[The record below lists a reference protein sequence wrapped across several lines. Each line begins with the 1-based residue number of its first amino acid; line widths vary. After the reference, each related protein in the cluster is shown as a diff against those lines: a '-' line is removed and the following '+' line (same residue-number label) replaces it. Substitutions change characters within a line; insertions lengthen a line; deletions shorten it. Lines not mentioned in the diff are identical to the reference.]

1 MLNRLRMPLGL
12 TQAIALVAALMP
24 GTMAVAEPGEYTD
37 LATRHL
43 VKSVQSQRDGSH
55 LTRLSSLRELR
66 DPGMAPLFYDL
77 LQHEEWQVQVHA
89 LLGLAEID
97 EAEGLEPWLV
107 TQIDPLAREQVI
119 PNALDMNL
127 LTVDGMKKLI
137 EWDRLEASHQV
148 MLLAELMQ
156 HGEPIDVELLRSLLD
171 NNDLNIA
178 SVAGLLLAEQGDAA
192 ALSGVDARLKQ
203 SSKSERTNVLQLM
216 INMIRLYELESAA
229 DWLDDTLREADTP
242 LQSQGTFTLLTIDPE
257 RGRIHWKRNLGD
269 MPAYRQRVLAAL
281 QLLEAGLPVN
291 AEDRR
296 LINADEDEVIDQLAR
311 TANAVASG
319 ENVTNSMI
327 ELIDTGHPRGTAW
340 AIRHSQTLPDDEA
353 RIVHLHFLDRLEA
366 NQQVSRALIAREQ
379 GIAAMAN
386 LIKID
391 PATAA
396 ERLLSAE
403 DESLTQ
409 QTLLLGCLQSPS
421 VDMQNASVEIRRI
434 GSSRAD
440 SLALLLLAR
449 SSNELSEQD
458 VIQLGRI
465 AAGGGMLGE
474 MLQIQ
479 AAWLYLKHRDELD
492 GALMDVAAAD

>member
-1 MLNRLRMPLGL
+1 MFAASML
-12 TQAIALVAALMP
+12 
-24 GTMAVAEPGEYTD
+24 AVSASAEPGEYTD

-55 LTRLSSLRELR
+55 LTRLASLRELR

-77 LQHEEWQVQVHA
+77 LQHDEWQVQVHA

-97 EAEGLEPWLV
+97 EDEGLEPWLV

-137 EWDRLEASHQV
+137 EWDRLETSHR
-148 MLLAELMQ
+148 LLLMAELMMRN
-156 HGEPIDVELLRSLLD
+156 EPVDADVLRTLLD
-171 NNDLNIA
+171 DNDLNIA
-178 SVAGLLLAEQGDAA
+178 SVAGLLLAEQGDSA
-192 ALSGVDARLKQ
+192 ALSAIDARLKQ
-203 SSKSERTNVLQLM
+203 SSKSERTNIQQLM
-216 INMIRLYELESAA
+216 FNMIRIYEIESAA
-229 DWLDDTLREADTP
+229 DWLDATLHETDKS
-242 LQSQGTFTLLTIDPE
+242 LQPQGTFTLLTIDPQ
-257 RGRIHWKRNLGD
+257 RGRSHWKRNLGD
-269 MPAYRQRVLAAL
+269 APTYRQRALAAL
-281 QLLEAGLPVN
+281 QLLEAGLPFST
-291 AEDRR
+291 EDRR
-296 LINADEDEVIDQLAR
+296 MIGADDDEVLDQLAR
-311 TANAVASG
+311 TANAVA
-319 ENVTNSMI
+319 ENRQVPEAMI
-327 ELIDTGHPRGTAW
+327 ALIDTGYPRGIAW
-340 AIRHSQTLPDDEA
+340 AMRHSQTLPDTEA
-353 RIVHLHFLDRLEA
+353 RIVHLHFLDRLETSK
-366 NQQVSRALIAREQ
+366 QVNRALLAREQ

-391 PATAA
+391 PATAT

-421 VDMQNASVEIRRI
+421 VEMQNASASLRRI

-440 SLALLLLAR
+440 SLALLLMAR
-449 SSNELSEQD
+449 SSDDLQD
-458 VIQLGRI
+458 KDIVQLGRI

-479 AAWLYLKHRDELD
+479 AAWLYLKHRNELD
-492 GALMDVAAAD
+492 GALMDVASAN

>member
-1 MLNRLRMPLGL
+1 MPLGL
-12 TQAIALVAALMP
+12 PQAIALVAALVP
-24 GTMAVAEPGEYTD
+24 PVTAAAEPGEYTD

-97 EAEGLEPWLV
+97 EEEGLEPWLV

-119 PNALDMNL
+119 PNALDMKL

-137 EWDRLEASHQV
+137 EWDRLEASHQL
-148 MLLAELMQ
+148 MLLAELM
-156 HGEPIDVELLRSLLD
+156 HRGETIDIELLRSLLD

-178 SVAGLLLAEQGDAA
+178 SIAGLLLAEQGDMA
-192 ALSGVDARLKQ
+192 ALSAIDARLKQ
-203 SSKSERTNVLQLM
+203 SSKSERTNVTLLM

-229 DWLDDTLREADTP
+229 DWLDDTLLEADES
-242 LQSQGTFTLLTIDPE
+242 LQSQGTFTLLAIDPK
-257 RGRIHWKRNLGD
+257 RGRVHWKRNLGD

-281 QLLEAGLPVN
+281 QMLEAGLPVS

-296 LINADEDEVIDQLAR
+296 LINADEDEVIEQLAR
-311 TANAVASG
+311 AANAVASD
-319 ENVTNSMI
+319 ENVTDAMI
-327 ELIDTGHPRGTAW
+327 ALIDTGHPRGTAW
-340 AIRHSQTLPDDEA
+340 AMRHSQTMPDEDA
-353 RIVHLHFLDRLEA
+353 RVVHLHFLDRLETDKQA
-366 NQQVSRALIAREQ
+366 SRALIAREQ

-391 PATAA
+391 PATATQ
-396 ERLLSAE
+396 RLLAAE

-409 QTLLLGCLQSPS
+409 QTLLLGCLQSPN
-421 VDMQNASVEIRRI
+421 VEMQNASAEIRRI

-449 SSNELSEQD
+449 SSNELSDQD

>member
-1 MLNRLRMPLGL
+1 MPGL
-12 TQAIALVAALMP
+12 TQVLALTAMPLVAMTAI
-24 GTMAVAEPGEYTD
+24 AEPGEYTES
-37 LATRHL
+37 ATRHL

-66 DPGMAPLFYDL
+66 DPDMAQLFYDL

-119 PNALDMNL
+119 PNALDMEL
-127 LTVDGMKKLI
+127 LTTDSIKKLL
-137 EWDRLEASHQV
+137 EWDRLEASHQL
-148 MLLAELMQ
+148 MLMAELMRQ
-156 HGEPIDVELLRSLLD
+156 DEAIDVEALRSLLD
-171 NNDLNIA
+171 DNDLNIA
-178 SVAGLLLAEQGDAA
+178 SIAGLLLAQQGDAA
-192 ALSGVDARLKQ
+192 ALSAIDARLKQ

-216 INMIRLYELESAA
+216 LDMIRIYELESAA
-229 DWLDDTLREADTP
+229 EWLDATLLDADKQ

-257 RGRIHWKRNLGD
+257 RGRTHWKRNLGD
-269 MPAYRQRVLAAL
+269 MPSYRQRVLAAL
-281 QLLEAGLPVN
+281 QLLEAGLPVD

-296 LINADEDEVIDQLAR
+296 LINADEDEVLDQMVR
-311 TANAVASG
+311 TANAVARD
-319 ENVTNSMI
+319 EQVPEAMI
-327 ELIDTGHPRGTAW
+327 ALIDIGHPRGTAW
-340 AIRHSQTLPDDEA
+340 AVRHSRTMADEDA
-353 RIVHLHFLDRLEA
+353 RTVHLHFLDRLETSR
-366 NQQVSRALIAREQ
+366 QVNRALLAREQ
-379 GIAAMAN
+379 GIAAMAS

-391 PATAA
+391 PETATQ
-396 ERLLSAE
+396 RLLSAE

-421 VDMQNASVEIRRI
+421 RDLQDASTDIRRI

-449 SSNELSEQD
+449 GTTPLNDQD

-479 AAWLYLKHRDELD
+479 AAWLYLKHRNELD
-492 GALMDVAAAD
+492 SALMDVAAAD